1 MSALRI
7 VPLLKKTSTFSVK
20 DSAKTLLNMSR
31 QTGFTADNANVGKTF
46 QTTKV
51 MLNEVKHDSN
61 IDSLL
66 MLSMTGS
73 VNKYIVTHFYV
84 KGTIK
89 KHHNS

>member
-31 QTGFTADNANVGKTF
+31 QTGFTADNTNVGKTF

-51 MLNEVKHDSN
+51 MLNEVKHDRQCKQVYCYPF
-61 IDSLL
+61 LCQRY
-66 MLSMTGS
+66 
-73 VNKYIVTHFYV
+73 NKRAP
-84 KGTIK
+84 
-89 KHHNS
+89 